1 VYSVDE
7 LIKKS
12 LLQALRHDAQDRERY
27 LALGSLRCART
38 RKEHVCH
45 NARARSKAHR
55 TKSSRVCSQ
64 IIIIVTLFGKAK
76 CKLCGDSVRLALKH
90 LKDKHPEIYE
100 GEVKRMRMPQIMD
113 KYFVV

>member
-1 VYSVDE
+1 MLKTERDTWRWVLCTE
-7 LIKKS
+7 LGHG
-12 LLQALRHDAQDRERY
+12 R
-27 LALGSLRCART
+27 
-38 RKEHVCH
+38 EHVWH
-45 NARARSKAHR
+45 NARARSKVYR